1 MWVQSR
7 PAVASMLVGF
17 TDLERFVLQMNPKAT
32 SVGFKR
38 GSDVAAG
45 AKPLTGWA
53 RRLQTSISKQITP
66 PPPPLLQNCGVHE
79 TVLASLL

>member
-1 MWVQSR
+1 
-7 PAVASMLVGF
+7 MLVGF
-17 TDLERFVLQMNPKAT
+17 ADMERFVLQMNPKAT

-45 AKPLTGWA
+45 AKPLTGWS

-66 PPPPLLQNCGVHE
+66 PPPPHPPQNCGVHE